1 MYFTSFEFGAFF
13 LATFILYYLPI
24 TRRCQVELLIAASL
38 VIYWLEAGNFLI
50 LLVLSSA
57 TTALLSYRLTGAR
70 GRYWTAFLGVAGNL
84 LVLGFFKYKSLFLP
98 GAPAADSAGDIWTL
112 LLQAGLP
119 VGISFYTFHGIS
131 LIVDTY
137 RDPTPLLGATGRL
150 RWRHLVKTLFYMS
163 FFPQLVAGPIAKGKF
178 LFPQIGPKRFADIA
192 WQPALDCV
200 IRGYFLKSVLADNLQ
215 QFTAPMGVPAAWSG
229 ETSVH
234 LFAMMLAYSA
244 QIYADFAGYSLIAI
258 GLGKLLGYELPQNF
272 NNPYLSASFAE
283 FWRRWHMSLSSWLRD
298 YLYIPLGGNRRGAL
312 RTYANLFI
320 VMALGGLWH
329 GAAWKFAVWG
339 IWHGTAL
346 MVERALQQFLP
357 VPSDGRLGRILA
369 PPLYLVRMLAVFSY
383 VTFGWLLFK
392 LDSFT
397 DVLHYLSRMFEFSLS
412 GSYNGIVDSKVMLEL
427 TAVTLLYQIGTELSA
442 RTAFS
447 AVLRPTKTVILAA
460 MTVFI
465 LFGGGDRNAFIY
477 FQF

>member
-1 MYFTSFEFGAFF
+1 
-13 LATFILYYLPI
+13 
-24 TRRCQVELLIAASL
+24 
-38 VIYWLEAGNFLI
+38 
-50 LLVLSSA
+50 
-57 TTALLSYRLTGAR
+57 
-70 GRYWTAFLGVAGNL
+70 
-84 LVLGFFKYKSLFLP
+84 
-98 GAPAADSAGDIWTL
+98 
-112 LLQAGLP
+112 
-119 VGISFYTFHGIS
+119 
-131 LIVDTY
+131 
-137 RDPTPLLGATGRL
+137 
-150 RWRHLVKTLFYMS
+150 MS

-178 LFPQIGPKRFADIA
+178 LFPQIGPKRFAAID
-192 WQPALDCV
+192 WQTALDYLIC
-200 IRGYFLKSVLADNLQ
+200 GYFLKSVLADNLQ
-215 QFTAPMGVPAAWSG
+215 QFTAPMGTPAVWSVD
-229 ETSVH
+229 SVDH
-234 LFAMMLAYSA
+234 LSIMMLAYSA

-312 RTYANLFI
+312 RTYFNLFI

-346 MVERALQQFLP
+346 MVERALQQLLP
-357 VPSDGRLGRILA
+357 LPSSGRFGRFLA
-369 PPLYLVRMLAVFSY
+369 PPLYLVRMLVVFTY

-427 TAVTLLYQIGTELSA
+427 AALALLYQIGTELSA

-447 AVLRPTKTVILAA
+447 TVVRPVKTIMLAA

-465 LFGGGDRNAFIY
+465 IFGGGDRNAFIY